1 MSIYKTK
8 ISQTTA
14 TVRRNSLQ
22 VMEGTTGLSG
32 IWPKKML
39 KVAKTDPTS

>member
-8 ISQTTA
+8 ISQTA